1 MIRFNNDRA
10 ALIWS
15 DHIISYAHLQQRVEE
30 FRRRL
35 DIAPGDRVAIFAE
48 NRPEWIYA
56 FYAVWREKG
65 VPVPVDFMSS
75 ADDVAYILEDCT
87 PSHVFHSAARRPVLE
102 EAMASLATPPRTLA
116 IEALPDAGDLPPA
129 DGVWPAPDPD
139 RTAVIIYTSGTTGTP
154 KGVMLSFGNL
164 EANFRAVSQDVP
176 IYTETDRVLA
186 ILPLHHV
193 FPLLGAMALPLHT
206 GGTVVFCP
214 SLAAADII
222 ATMQAH
228 QVTIII
234 GVPRLYHLMRRGIM
248 DKINAKAPLRAMFR
262 LAERVNSRRFSR
274 LLFGTVH
281 RKFGGRVRYMV
292 AGGAALGL
300 ETGRDF
306 TTLGFE
312 ILEGYGMTEAAPM
325 ICFPRPGHVK
335 LGTTGQPLPGT
346 EVRLV
351 DGEVTA
357 RGPNIMQGYYNRP
370 EETAQVLRDGW
381 LHTGDLGV
389 MDDQRYLTI
398 TGRKKEIIVLPN
410 GKNINPELVERHVME
425 MAPVLAEIGV
435 FATAAG
441 QLQALV
447 VPDPA
452 KCAEQ
457 QVADIRTYLR
467 HDIQAPYNRQVSPYK
482 RLYRITVQEDP
493 LPRTRL
499 GKLKRYMLPEMA
511 QAAAASAG
519 KRTPAPDSREYGI
532 ILDFLHQLTKGDVS
546 ADDHLELDLGLDS
559 LDRVA
564 FQAFLQTTFGIDLHE
579 TDLSAQGTVRRVADF
594 VAQNKV
600 RITVDTLDWGAI
612 LRQPLDVTLP
622 RSWFM
627 HIWFKYISKV
637 YLKLLFRLRKEGVEK
652 LPEGPFIL
660 AANHQSYIDGLFVA
674 IYLKN
679 VQLRRTYF
687 YAKAEHIRRRW
698 LKFLADRNNVIIMDL
713 NNDLRQS
720 LHKLAEV
727 LRRRCNI
734 IIFPEGTRS
743 RDGKLGNFK
752 KTFAILS
759 RELNVPIV
767 PVAIKGA
774 FEAMPTGVRF
784 PRLWKPVTVKFLDPV
799 YPDENHTYD
808 TLLQQVFSRLEE
820 NLA

>member
-10 ALIWS
+10 ALIWP
-15 DHIISYAHLQQRVEE
+15 DETVTYAEFRRRVEHY
-30 FRRRL
+30 RRRL

-48 NRPEWIYA
+48 NRPEWVVA
-56 FYAVWREKG
+56 FYAVWRRQG
-65 VPVPVDFMSS
+65 IPVPVDFMSS
-75 ADDVAYILEDCT
+75 AADVAYILADCT
-87 PSHVFHSAARRPVLE
+87 PGHIFISRARRPVLD
-102 EAMASLATPPRTLA
+102 
-116 IEALPDAGDLPPA
+116 EALNQLEVRPRILEFEAIPAADLSA
-129 DGVWPAPDPD
+129 METDEWPEPDPD

-164 EANFRAVSQDVP
+164 QANFRGVSHDVP
-176 IYTETDRVLA
+176 IYTEHDRVLA

-193 FPLLGAMALPLHT
+193 FPLLGAMALPLYT
-206 GGTVVFCP
+206 GGSVVFCP

-222 ATMQAH
+222 ATLQAH
-228 QVTIII
+228 RVTIII

-248 DKINAKAPLRAMFR
+248 DKINARAPLRALFR

-274 LLFGTVH
+274 LLFGSVH
-281 RKFGGRVRYMV
+281 RKFGGAVRYMV

-325 ICFPRPGHVK
+325 ISFPRPGKVK

-370 EETAQVLRDGW
+370 AETGDVLRDGW

-389 MDDQRYLTI
+389 MDDEGYLTI

-410 GKNINPELVERHVME
+410 GKNVNPELVEQQVLA
-425 MAPVLAEIGV
+425 MAPVLSEVGV
-435 FATAAG
+435 FATPGG

-447 VPDPA
+447 VADP
-452 KCAEQ
+452 EQ
-457 QVADIRTYLR
+457 CRQQAINDIRAHLR
-467 HDIQAPYNRQVSPYK
+467 HDLQAVYNRQVSPYK
-482 RLYRITVQEDP
+482 RIYKITLQEDP

-499 GKLKRYMLPEMA
+499 GKLKRYLLPDMA
-511 QAAAASAG
+511 VAAARETGS
-519 KRTPAPDSREYGI
+519 RVRVPDSREYEI
-532 ILDFLHQLTKGDVS
+532 IRDYLRTLTGGDVMP
-546 ADDHLELDLGLDS
+546 DDHLELDLGLDS

-564 FQAFLQTTFGIDLHE
+564 FQAFLQTTFGMEFNE
-579 TDLSAQGTVRRVADF
+579 TELAAPGTVRRLAEHVARH
-594 VAQNKV
+594 KV
-600 RITVDTLDWGAI
+600 RITVDTLDWGTI
-612 LRQPLDVTLP
+612 LRQPVDVTLP

-627 HIWFKYISKV
+627 HIWFKYISKL
-637 YLKLLFRLRKEGVEK
+637 YLKCFFRLKKEGVEK
-652 LPEGPFIL
+652 LPDSPFIL
-660 AANHQSYIDGLFVA
+660 AANHQSFIDGLFVA
-674 IYLKN
+674 VFLKN
-679 VQLRRTYF
+679 FQLRHTYF

-767 PVAIKGA
+767 PVAIQGA
-774 FEAMPTGVRF
+774 FEAMPKGVFF

-799 YPDENHTYD
+799 YPDESHTYD
-808 TLLQQVFSRLEE
+808 SLLQQVFARLEE